1 MKLADY
7 KDITVAV
14 TKNRTD
20 EEIRNIYEKGYH
32 VLAENRVQEL
42 ERRQQLDLPNVQWHL
57 IGHLQ
62 TNKVRKAVTC
72 CTLIQSVDSEKLLR
86 LIDREA
92 GRQNRLMEV
101 LLQVNIAEEDTK
113 FGFSKE
119 EVGSVILNVSDL
131 EHVRIVGIMVIG
143 PHVDD
148 EERIREVFRIPGR
161 SASLSSCPSKDISF
175 PHSAAGCS
183 SALQT
188 AAAPAG
194 RLPVFFPHRPHAGR

>member
-1 MKLADY
+1 MELAEY

-42 ERRQQLDLPNVQWHL
+42 ERRQQLELPEAKWHL

-62 TNKVRKAVTC
+62 TNKVRKAVTY

-92 GRQNRLMEV
+92 KRQNRVMEV
-101 LLQVNIAEEDTK
+101 LLQVNIAEEETK

-119 EVGSVILNVSDL
+119 EVSSVILNVSDL
-131 EHVRIVGIMVIG
+131 ENARIVGIMVIG

-148 EERIREVFRIPGR
+148 EERIREVFRQGR
-161 SASLSSCPSKDISF
+161 QLFEELKNIRQKNVEMKYLSM
-175 PHSAAGCS
+175 GMS
-183 SALQT
+183 SDWQIALECGSNMLRI
-188 AAAPAG
+188 G
-194 RLPVFFPHRPHAGR
+194 RLLFE